1 MNLPTPKEMPTLR
14 FAVVTLLA
22 ASLAP
27 ALAAAA
33 PRSVDQKLAADP
45 QGSVEISNV
54 AGRVEVQGWDRAE
67 IAVTGTLGEDVER
80 LEFTSSGGRAEVR
93 VILPKKNTYRG
104 DGDADLVIRVPAR
117 SAVTTN
123 VVSADYSSRGVSGRQ
138 QVQSVSGNVEAD
150 VGPDSRI
157 NSVSGDVRVGTRAQ
171 AGRLEVRT
179 VSGDVQVTGGAG
191 GEFDVNSVSG
201 DARLALGTVTRG
213 RFKSVSGDLRV
224 EAALASNGRFEAE
237 SVSGDVTIAF
247 AGRPPAD
254 YDVETL
260 SGSIENCYGPKP
272 VEPKYGPGSRLT
284 FREGA
289 GSAQVRI
296 DTKSGDVNVCAK

>member
-1 MNLPTPKEMPTLR
+1 MSLPIAKNLVLPLAAVLAATGLAPTL
-14 FAVVTLLA
+14 V
-22 ASLAP
+22 
-27 ALAAAA
+27 AAAV
-33 PRSVDQKLAADP
+33 RNVDQKLAADP
-45 QGSVEISNV
+45 QGTVEISNV

-67 IAVTGTLGEDVER
+67 IAVSGTLGEDVER

-93 VILPKKNTYRG
+93 VILPKSGSRN
-104 DGDADLVIRVPAR
+104 DGDAHLVVRVPAR
-117 SAVTTN
+117 STVSAN
-123 VVSADYSSRGVSGRQ
+123 VVSADFVSRGVVGRQ

-150 VGPDSRI
+150 VGRDSRV
-157 NSVSGDVRVGTRAQ
+157 NSVSGDVRLGTRSD

-179 VSGDVQVTGGAG
+179 VSGDVQVSGGAG
-191 GEFDVNSVSG
+191 GDVDVTSVSG

-224 EAALASNGRFEAE
+224 DSGLANDGRFEAE

-247 AGRPPAD
+247 ATRPPAD

-284 FREGA
+284 FRDGS

-296 DTKSGDVNVCAK
+296 DTKSGDVSVCTK